1 MVALRWC
8 SQENE
13 GGGLPLSDNGHTLF
27 PIIAVLLVDNSSL
40 LGGGQAEVM
49 TSPSSVTCQL
59 LNSLNL
65 CRNQTQFYDIDTEI
79 NHGSRLCFR
88 VSAQR

>member
-13 GGGLPLSDNGHTLF
+13 GGRLPLSDNGHTLF

-49 TSPSSVTCQL
+49 TSPSSDLSAAQFFK
-59 LNSLNL
+59 SL
-65 CRNQTQFYDIDTEI
+65 QKPDTI
-79 NHGSRLCFR
+79 L
-88 VSAQR
+88 